1 MKKDNTKTN
10 RPPKRRIELD
20 TIETIYSDFIKKNI
34 SLDKEMNLSVASVH
48 LMMDDNVDKH
58 DLNHVSRKLFSIA
71 EGDYM
76 CIRIRSNKN
85 YEQIC
90 GIWACYN
97 NIKVQLANGHDVK
110 WVSSALHKTEDE
122 YEFCIVV
129 YLDWQELDFRGF
141 TQVGLQITIGNDRTV
156 LKYKDIHVCC
166 KDYKVTG
173 RKGTLSFLDTEN
185 GKDKPARSRKC
196 FDKAKVPVIDVF
208 YKCGL
213 HPEKVSSCEV
223 EFRYFYETGKQVQ
236 TTVQGVEM
244 VDGKGRTSFHDQV
257 QVSGWETGRYDVS
270 AYFMGEQVATGYF
283 VLREEGQKVTNAS
296 TKVKIPVKKCAALE
310 KLDAMVGLTE
320 VKQVIRRN
328 TNFMKLMSL
337 RHRAGLPTTG
347 RIMNM
352 ILCGGPG
359 TGKTTVARLI
369 GEILADIGILS
380 KGHLCECNRESLI
393 DSIVGGTEKKTM
405 EVIEKSA
412 GGVLFIDEA
421 YSLMDG
427 GSGSNDFG
435 QRVIDTLMPV
445 LADNNDR
452 IVILAGYEKE
462 IKKLLRT
469 NPGLASRFPIY
480 MHFPDYTVDELV
492 QMVNNYF
499 TVNEYSIGEQAAEQ
513 IRKVLE
519 KAVSVQ
525 TFGAGRFVHTFI
537 ENIILPAMAT
547 RLIENM
553 NGNEL
558 SKQKM
563 KTILP
568 QDIPEPEVV
577 LAQMGLGQPATT
589 KIGFR

>member
-1 MKKDNTKTN
+1 MKKESTRTN
-10 RPPKRRIELD
+10 RPPKRRIERD
-20 TIETIYSDFIKKNI
+20 TIETIYSDFIQKNI
-34 SLDKEMNLSVASVH
+34 SLHKDMNLSVVSVH
-48 LMMDDNVDKH
+48 LMMDDNVDKYA
-58 DLNHVSRKLFSIA
+58 LNHVSRKLFSMA

-90 GIWACYN
+90 GMWACYN
-97 NIKVQLANGHDVK
+97 NIKVQLANGYDVK
-110 WVSSALHKTEDE
+110 WLSPALHKTEDE

-129 YLDWQELDFRGF
+129 DLDWQKLDFIGF
-141 TQVGLQITIGNDRTV
+141 TQVNLQITIGNDRTV
-156 LKYKDIHVCC
+156 LNYKDIHVSC
-166 KDYKVTG
+166 KGYRATG
-173 RKGTLSFLDTEN
+173 RKGTLSFLD
-185 GKDKPARSRKC
+185 KDKQARSRKC
-196 FDKAKVPVIDVF
+196 FDKANVPVIDVF

-213 HPEKVSSCEV
+213 HPEKVSCCEI
-223 EFRYFYETGKQVQ
+223 EFRYLYETGKQVQ
-236 TTVQGVEM
+236 TTVKGVEM
-244 VDGKGRTSFHDQV
+244 VDSKGRASFHDQA
-257 QVSGWETGRYDVS
+257 QVSGWEPGRYDVS

-283 VLREEGQKVTNAS
+283 VLREEGHMTTNVT
-296 TKVKIPVKKCAALE
+296 TKVKAPVKKCAALE

-320 VKQVIRRN
+320 IKQIIRRN

-352 ILCGGPG
+352 IFCGGPG

-393 DSIVGGTEKKTM
+393 DCIVGGTEKKTK

-427 GSGSNDFG
+427 GTGSNDFG

-452 IVILAGYEKE
+452 IVIMAGYKKE
-462 IKKLLRT
+462 MMKLLRT
-469 NPGLASRFPIY
+469 NPGMASRFPIFLN
-480 MHFPDYTVDELV
+480 FPDYTVDELV

-499 TVNEYSIGEQAAEQ
+499 TINEYSIGDQAAER

-519 KAVSVQ
+519 KAASVQ

-553 NGNEL
+553 GGREL

-568 QDIPEPEVV
+568 QDIPEPETV
-577 LAQMGLGQPATT
+577 LVQMGLGQPATI